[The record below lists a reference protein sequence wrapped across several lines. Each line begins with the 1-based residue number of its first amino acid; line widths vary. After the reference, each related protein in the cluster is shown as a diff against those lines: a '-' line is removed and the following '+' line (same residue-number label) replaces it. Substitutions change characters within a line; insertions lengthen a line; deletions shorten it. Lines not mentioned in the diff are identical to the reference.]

1 LVKDATSKKGN
12 KGTNGDEFGSKIDL
26 KEYVE

>member
-1 LVKDATSKKGN
+1 LVKDAASKKGN
-12 KGTNGDEFGSKIDL
+12 KGTNEEEFGSKMDL